1 MSDEAPKP
9 MPTPEKVLELLMPE
23 EDDSRRAHREKAAL
37 AASTAKAFRE
47 AGGGAGLEACLAV
60 LLTIATAPAGSRI
73 APRTRMAAAAHFAAL
88 TIKAADV
95 GPHVAIQ
102 VNGAPLAAGAPS
114 DPRRTPEF
122 WQGAM
127 ADPAA
132 RAELLAGLSSAVGAA
147 PPVNATTRAKPE
159 ESGPVNGKPPTVNA
173 EPKKRRTSSPSAPR
187 KAGAA

>member
-1 MSDEAPKP
+1 MSFDPSKP
-9 MPTPEKVLELLMPE
+9 PPTPAKVIELLLPE
-23 EDDSRRAHREKAAL
+23 VDDSRRAHNEKCAL

-47 AGGGAGLEACLAV
+47 AGNGQGLEACLAV
-60 LLTIATAPAGSRI
+60 LLTIATAPAGSRV

-95 GPHVAIQ
+95 GPQVAIQ
-102 VNGAPLAAGAPS
+102 VNNGTPPGVAG

-122 WQGAM
+122 WQGTM

-132 RAELLAGLSSAVGAA
+132 RAELLAGLSAAVGAA
-147 PPVNATTRAKPE
+147 APVNATTIAKPAAAPVVNA
-159 ESGPVNGKPPTVNA
+159 GRDPVNAAAPR
-173 EPKKRRTSSPSAPR
+173 RRTSSPAAPR